1 MTVAIERTHLQDRD
15 GGRGVLPWASLIGGG
30 ALATYGVWRGIA
42 RRSIPGAALAAL
54 GGFLVYRGAT
64 AERVPRE
71 IDLEKS
77 VLINTSPEEAYRFW
91 HNFEN
96 LPRFMRHLA
105 AVKSTGP
112 RWSEWVVRTPTGNTI
127 SWHAEIVEDRE
138 NEMIA
143 WRSRPGSEV
152 DHYGSVRFEKAPDA
166 RGTRVTVRLH
176 YKPPA
181 GRGGARLAG
190 LLGKIPEFQIKEDLR
205 RCKALMETG
214 EIPTTEGQPSGRRS
228 VAVSLIH
235 RAKRRYAPE
244 PHWVHAARPA

>member
-1 MTVAIERTHLQDRD
+1 MTAVIERTNARDRE

-30 ALATYGVWRGIA
+30 ALAAYGTWRGIA
-42 RRSIPGAALAAL
+42 RRSISGAVLAAA
-54 GGFLVYRGAT
+54 GGYLTYRGAT

-71 IDLEKS
+71 ITLEKS

-112 RWSEWVVRTPTGNTI
+112 RWTEWVARFPGRNI
-127 SWHAEIVEDRE
+127 SWRAETVEDRE
-138 NEMIA
+138 NELIA
-143 WRSRPGSEV
+143 WRSLPGSEV
-152 DHYGSVRFEKAPDA
+152 DHYGSVRFHKASDA
-166 RGTRVTVRLH
+166 RGTMVAVRLH

-181 GRGGARLAG
+181 GRGGAGIAR
-190 LLGKIPEFQIKEDLR
+190 LLGKFPQFQIKEDLR
-205 RCKALMETG
+205 RFKALIEAG

-228 VAVSLIH
+228 AAVSLIH
-235 RAKRRYAPE
+235 RAQRQYAPE
-244 PHWVHAARPA
+244 PHWVESARPA